1 MQRDQISYL
10 ISCVG
15 LGACV
20 TVGIGGTG
28 GKRLLV
34 GAKGGVVI
42 VGSWTGEVGGGDK
55 GER

>member
-10 ISCVG
+10 ICVG